1 MLLFDSLARISHIIA
16 LQMRKARVPATL
28 LLPRPT
34 ASGAQLRW
42 PSLGALEVTPGT
54 TLARPASAGVLRA
67 RVGHE

>member
-1 MLLFDSLARISHIIA
+1 
-16 LQMRKARVPATL
+16 MRKARVPATL